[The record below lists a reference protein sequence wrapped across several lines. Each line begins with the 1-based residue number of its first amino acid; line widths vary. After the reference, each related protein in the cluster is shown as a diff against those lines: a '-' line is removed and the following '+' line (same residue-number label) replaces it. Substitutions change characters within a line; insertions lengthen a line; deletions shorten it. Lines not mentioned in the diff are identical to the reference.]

1 MPWRRVRW
9 HDAGQSVTIAPFI
22 PRAINGVA
30 MPLDT
35 IRSLGARMFLNKY
48 FEDVGEVVEASFEP
62 RENKAS
68 LLVALH
74 GEAEQVW
81 LELDYRLERE
91 HFVLAHFRCERK
103 WMENLLNRYV
113 AGLRLEVDNSFAQ
126 SVLGFLL

>member
-1 MPWRRVRW
+1 
-9 HDAGQSVTIAPFI
+9 
-22 PRAINGVA
+22 

-48 FEDVGEVVEASFEP
+48 FEDIGEVVEASFEP

-74 GEAEQVW
+74 GEAEHVW

-103 WMENLLNRYV
+103 WMEALLNRYV
-113 AGLRLEVDNSFAQ
+113 AGLRLEIDNSFAQ